1 MQSSHTPEVNVI
13 DKIQI
18 VQGLEALSEIDAEIA
33 EAYALIGAPEP
44 RVRPTGFSAFLSIII
59 GQQVSTEAAN
69 AIRGRVEALLGDI
82 TAERVIAVEDQALR
96 EAGMSFRKI
105 EYAKG
110 MAEAQLAGTFDAEGL
125 DQLTDAEVIE
135 SITALRGFGRWSA
148 EIYMMFSLGRQDVF
162 PADDLAIQVALG
174 RLKGLEKKPTPK
186 QARDLIEHWAPWR
199 SVGSLF
205 LWHYYR
211 GAPS

>member
-1 MQSSHTPEVNVI
+1 MI

-18 VQGLEALSEIDAEIA
+18 VQGLEALSEVDTEIA

-69 AIRGRVEALLGDI
+69 AIRGRVEALLGDVS
-82 TAERVIAVEDQALR
+82 AERVVAVENQALR

-110 MAEAQLAGTFDAEGL
+110 LAEAQLAGTFDAEGL
-125 DQLTDAEVIE
+125 DQLSDEKVIE

-148 EIYMMFSLGRQDVF
+148 EIYLMFSLGRRDVF

-174 RLKGLEKKPTPK
+174 RLKGLDKKPTPK
-186 QARDLIEHWAPWR
+186 QARDLIEHWSPWR

-211 GAPS
+211 GAPT